1 MNSIQSDHIVKEK
14 IVRVYESN
22 KNTFSEIANFVL
34 EDKADVS
41 INKDQDK
48 KFTVEDVG
56 IGQNTVVN
64 LKNKELSIKI
74 NKLLYDLN
82 YKHVVEE
89 GNAIYFLRQTGM
101 GFEQGVIFSKDGNK
115 PNGVNIQTL
124 ELIEK
129 NWYYY
134 EAK

>member
-1 MNSIQSDHIVKEK
+1 MK
-14 IVRVYESN
+14 
-22 KNTFSEIANFVL
+22 
-34 EDKADVS
+34 
-41 INKDQDK
+41 
-48 KFTVEDVG
+48 
-56 IGQNTVVN
+56 
-64 LKNKELSIKI
+64 
-74 NKLLYDLN
+74 

-89 GNAIYFLRQTGM
+89 GNAIYFLRQTGI
-101 GFEQGVIFSKDGNK
+101 GFEQGVVFSKDGNK